1 MDIFYELE
9 WNFQTLSSVSKCR
22 VDEVKLKISL
32 ASGSVFN
39 SNLALQKERV
49 PHLLIGFVLWYRF
62 NLAPRKAHFFQRKTR
77 TRIPVF
83 AIQKAIGQW
92 RREAKHKESRL
103 VVLQT
108 PGSKAADRLDTLW
121 LPCLNLRSPSYL
133 WSGLRTRIPLFF
145 EFSSFNTELA
155 YHSNT
160 TGTIRFYQKD
170 GRERFWQRGSRIWRR
185 LGKRGNRINPN
196 FYLIVTTFGV
206 LITPLSIGVYFWD
219 SLSSPTSWIHIHIE

>member
-83 AIQKAIGQW
+83 AISEGD
-92 RREAKHKESRL
+92 RPMEE
-103 VVLQT
+103 
-108 PGSKAADRLDTLW
+108 GSKAQGIKA
-121 LPCLNLRSPSYL
+121 S
-133 WSGLRTRIPLFF
+133 
-145 EFSSFNTELA
+145 
-155 YHSNT
+155 
-160 TGTIRFYQKD
+160 
-170 GRERFWQRGSRIWRR
+170 
-185 LGKRGNRINPN
+185 
-196 FYLIVTTFGV
+196 
-206 LITPLSIGVYFWD
+206 
-219 SLSSPTSWIHIHIE
+219 SSPDPRF